1 MNLRSSRSL
10 LLACL
15 FAAACSEASDPLD
28 GEQATPPPA
37 PAATEPAAPEQ
48 QWAPSTEPAAEIDV
62 DEDVVFGEPIPE
74 EPRVTF
80 QATERPAP
88 PWNSVAGRAEASVAM
103 GSEPALLA
111 LPQLRTTKEA
121 CVTPEFMTGS
131 QSGQY
136 PDNGPKVK
144 SPASAFAS
152 EADGPRRSAGSS
164 PRRTQSTTSAG
175 LFAVWA
181 ILVAW
186 K

>member
-28 GEQATPPPA
+28 GEQATPPSA

-80 QATERPAP
+80 QATEAFGAGTGPMFGAAAVGT
-88 PWNSVAGRAEASVAM
+88 WTVSAGRYTGAAPVGGDH
-103 GSEPALLA
+103 GSSLVTLGVERLRANSALDLSANPPVALLA
-111 LPQLRTTKEA
+111 DGGTARVAVGTCTNLDCEVTSGVREGQQLR
-121 CVTPEFMTGS
+121 
-131 QSGQY
+131 
-136 PDNGPKVK
+136 
-144 SPASAFAS
+144 
-152 EADGPRRSAGSS
+152 RRG
-164 PRRTQSTTSAG
+164 
-175 LFAVWA
+175 
-181 ILVAW
+181 
-186 K
+186 